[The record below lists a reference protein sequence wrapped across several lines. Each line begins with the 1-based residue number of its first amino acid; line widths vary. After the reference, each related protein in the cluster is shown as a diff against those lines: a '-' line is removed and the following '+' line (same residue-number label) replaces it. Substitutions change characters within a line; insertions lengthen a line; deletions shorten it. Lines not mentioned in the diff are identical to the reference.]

1 MNLLNILQVL
11 KTKIKLNRLT
21 RKNMNIN
28 ILDATWCED
37 NDQLIYAMQ
46 KDIKRRKSI
55 GFKIKKFFKK
65 LF

>member
-1 MNLLNILQVL
+1 MNLLKILQVL

-21 RKNMNIN
+21 NKNMNKN

>member
-21 RKNMNIN
+21 RKNMNKN

>member
-1 MNLLNILQVL
+1 MN
-11 KTKIKLNRLT
+11 K
-21 RKNMNIN
+21 N

-46 KDIKRRKSI
+46 NDIKRRKSI

>member
-21 RKNMNIN
+21 IKNMNKN

-55 GFKIKKFFKK
+55 CFKIKKFFKK

>member
-1 MNLLNILQVL
+1 MN
-11 KTKIKLNRLT
+11 K
-21 RKNMNIN
+21 N

-37 NDQLIYAMQ
+37 PEQLIYVMQ

-55 GFKIKKFFKK
+55 CFKVKKFFKK

>member
-1 MNLLNILQVL
+1 MNLLNVLQVL

-21 RKNMNIN
+21 RKNMNKN

>member
-1 MNLLNILQVL
+1 MN
-11 KTKIKLNRLT
+11 
-21 RKNMNIN
+21 KNV
-28 ILDATWCED
+28 LDAAWCED

-55 GFKIKKFFKK
+55 WFKIKKFFKK

>member
-1 MNLLNILQVL
+1 MN
-11 KTKIKLNRLT
+11 K
-21 RKNMNIN
+21 N
-28 ILDATWCED
+28 ILDASKCENF
-37 NDQLIYAMQ
+37 NDVIDLMQ

>member
-1 MNLLNILQVL
+1 MNLLKILQVL

-21 RKNMNIN
+21 RKNMNKN